1 MNIYKDIIIHQK
13 LSSATQEE
21 RVLLSCGGQYYEASP
36 AMAELVETL
45 QRHATE
51 EEAIA
56 VYTEKK
62 AGKYT
67 PEQVRMIIDKFIT
80 PLLTPKQQK
89 RSFLYEKELFSA
101 AAIDK
106 FSDTFR
112 FLFNRGYMLTVFLV
126 AVSLDAWFF
135 FRTPDLLLFNNKVN
149 VYLVV
154 GLFAFMLG
162 SSFFHELGH
171 ASACKYFGVRH
182 GGIGFGL
189 YLNFPVLYTD
199 VTEVWKLKRGERC
212 VVNLAGVYFQS
223 WWLIILLVAFLMT
236 GNDILRYLILVM
248 NLGFAMTLNPFFK
261 FDGYWM
267 ASDLL
272 GVPNL
277 RQRSLELLGYIW
289 KKLRKEPEGKR
300 PYLLQIRPLERY
312 GLLVYSVVVNLFMGF
327 YFLYVIPTFLYRF
340 VQTFPD
346 AVNELILYL
355 SNRMMPPFALLR
367 NIGMQLVFLGLI
379 GYLVYR
385 SVIPLVRRYGS
396 NKIQRG

>member
-1 MNIYKDIIIHQK
+1 MNKYNDITIHQK
-13 LSSATQEE
+13 LSASTQEQ
-21 RVLLSCGGQYYEASP
+21 RVLLSCGGQYYEASLP
-36 AMAELVETL
+36 IVELVEEL
-45 QRHATE
+45 QCHETE

-56 VYTEKK
+56 AYAEKK

-67 PEQVRMIIDKFIT
+67 PEQVRLIIDKFIT
-80 PLLTPKQQK
+80 PLFAPKEK
-89 RSFLYEKELFSA
+89 KHSFLYEKELFSA
-101 AAIDK
+101 VAIDK
-106 FSDTFR
+106 FSDAFR
-112 FLFNRGYMLTVFLV
+112 FLFNRWYMLAVLLV
-126 AVSLDAWFF
+126 AVALDAWFF
-135 FRTPDLLLFNNKVN
+135 LHTPDLLLFNNKVN

-154 GLFAFMLG
+154 GLLAFMLG

-199 VTEVWKLKRGERC
+199 VTEVWKLDRKQRC

-223 WWLIILLVAFLMT
+223 YWLIILLLAFFLT
-236 GNDILRYLILVM
+236 DNDIVRYLILIM
-248 NLGFAMTLNPFFK
+248 NLGFVMTLNPFFK
-261 FDGYWM
+261 FDGYWI

-277 RQRSLELLGYIW
+277 RQRSLELLGYVW
-289 KKLRKEPEGKR
+289 KKMRKMPEGKR
-300 PYLLQIRPLERY
+300 PYLLQIRPLERF
-312 GLLVYSVVVNLFMGF
+312 GLLVYSVVVNFFMGF

-355 SNRMMPPFALLR
+355 SNRMVPPFALLR
-367 NIGMQLVFLGLI
+367 NIGMQVVFISLI
-379 GYLVYR
+379 GYLVYK
-385 SVIPLVRRYGS
+385 LVTPFVKRHAR
-396 NKIQRG
+396 N

>member
-1 MNIYKDIIIHQK
+1 MSKYNDITIHQK
-13 LSSATQEE
+13 LSASTQEQ
-21 RVLLSCGGQYYEASP
+21 RVLLSCGGQYYEASQP
-36 AMAELVETL
+36 IVELVEEL
-45 QRHATE
+45 QRHETE
-51 EEAIA
+51 EEAIVA
-56 VYTEKK
+56 YAEKK

-67 PEQVRMIIDKFIT
+67 TEQVRLIIDKFIT
-80 PLLTPKQQK
+80 PLFVPKEK
-89 RSFLYEKELFSA
+89 KHSFLYEKELFSA

-106 FSDTFR
+106 FSDAFR
-112 FLFNRGYMLTVFLV
+112 FLFNRWYMLAVLLV
-126 AVSLDAWFF
+126 AVALDAWFF
-135 FRTPDLLLFNNKVN
+135 FHTPDLLLFNNKVN

-154 GLFAFMLG
+154 GLLAFMLG

-199 VTEVWKLKRGERC
+199 VTEVWKLDRKQRC

-223 WWLIILLVAFLMT
+223 YWLIILLLAFFLT
-236 GNDILRYLILVM
+236 GNDIVRYLILIM
-248 NLGFAMTLNPFFK
+248 NLGFVMTLNPFFK
-261 FDGYWM
+261 FDGYWI

-277 RQRSLELLGYIW
+277 RQRSLELLGYVW
-289 KKLRKEPEGKR
+289 KKMRKIPEGKR
-300 PYLLQIRPLERY
+300 PYLLQIRPLERF
-312 GLLVYSVVVNLFMGF
+312 GLLVYSVVVNFFMGF

-355 SNRMMPPFALLR
+355 SNRMVPPFALLR
-367 NIGMQLVFLGLI
+367 NIGMQVVFISLI
-379 GYLVYR
+379 GYLVYK
-385 SVIPLVRRYGS
+385 LVTPFVKRHVR
-396 NKIQRG
+396 N